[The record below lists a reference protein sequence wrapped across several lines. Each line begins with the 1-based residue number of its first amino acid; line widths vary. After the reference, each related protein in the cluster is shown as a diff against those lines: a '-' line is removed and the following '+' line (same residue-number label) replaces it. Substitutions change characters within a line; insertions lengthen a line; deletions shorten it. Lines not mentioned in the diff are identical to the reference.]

1 MAGAY
6 IQHFEGPPGAE
17 RKVRTEFLD
26 GRTAYYQGYPGQSQR
41 EKLVRTES
49 PDGLVYHYCDLNWWA
64 SKRDRMFSWLIRAEL
79 PSGNV
84 LHFDKR
90 GRQLTQ
96 RDFASGLRQYFQGA
110 QWMERAVHIKDAN
123 GDILLCY
130 DGYFYLWRLEFLRPV
145 VHPGA
150 EGSWRIPGY
159 GQSRPGRAFLIS
171 R

>member
-1 MAGAY
+1 MGE
-6 IQHFEGPPGAE
+6 QE
-17 RKVRTEFLD
+17 RPHVFVADTRRVAKWD
-26 GRTAYYQGYPGQSQR
+26 
-41 EKLVRTES
+41 
-49 PDGLVYHYCDLNWWA
+49 
-64 SKRDRMFSWLIRAEL
+64 
-79 PSGNV
+79 V

-145 VHPGA
+145 DP
-150 EGSWRIPGY
+150 W
-159 GQSRPGRAFLIS
+159 
-171 R
+171 